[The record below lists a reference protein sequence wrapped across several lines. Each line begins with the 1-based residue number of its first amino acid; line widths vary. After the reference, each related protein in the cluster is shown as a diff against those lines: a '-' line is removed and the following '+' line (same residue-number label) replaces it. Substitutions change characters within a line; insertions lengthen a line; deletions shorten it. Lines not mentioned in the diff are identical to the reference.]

1 MTATTLDYS
10 PTTGTRVGSKAAA
23 RPLWQVAAA
32 TTVVAGLAAEAFGAV
47 AKAVDVPMLAKGEEI
62 PVGGFMFSTAIW
74 MLVGTIVAA
83 VLIRKASHPARTFA
97 ILATTATLVSLAL
110 PATADIPD
118 TATKV
123 VLAAS
128 HVIVGAVAIPVITRR
143 IAQAKS

>member
-1 MTATTLDYS
+1 MTATTIDQVSY
-10 PTTGTRVGSKAAA
+10 TDSKPAV
-23 RPLWQVAAA
+23 RPLWQVAAV
-32 TTVVAGLAAEAFGAV
+32 TTVVAGLAAEAFGAA
-47 AKAVDVPMLAKGEEI
+47 AKALDVPMVFKGDEI
-62 PVGGFMFSTAIW
+62 PVGSFIFDTAIW

-128 HVIVGAVAIPVITRR
+128 HVIVGAIAIPAMTRR
-143 IAQAKS
+143 IARA